1 MRKHLRF
8 NLRTLLLAL
17 AIIATGL
24 FWIRWP
30 TMTASSFVAKS
41 EVDPSAIMV
50 QFESPEDQKQ
60 WITDFA
66 KTAQSAKYNLKPMN
80 RSFMNALRG
89 VQCFDYGPY
98 DVVAERGRVTVH
110 GPYYDFGAGKMRR

>member
-17 AIIATGL
+17 TIIATSL

-30 TMTASSFVAKS
+30 TMSASSFVAKS
-41 EVDPSAIMV
+41 EIDPSEIMV
-50 QFESPEDQKQ
+50 QFDSPEDQKQ
-60 WITDFA
+60 WMTDFE

-80 RSFMNALRG
+80 RSLMSALCG

-98 DVVAERGRVTVH
+98 DVVAARGRVKVY
-110 GPYYDFGAGKMRR
+110 GPYYDFGAGKMSR